1 MNSQAADT
9 PFIKDADLHAYLDGE
24 LAPAAVP
31 TVEARL
37 STDTQAR
44 ILMKS
49 LEVQRDALQS
59 KFPLPETCPKTK
71 AMIDAVLG
79 GRL

>member
-1 MNSQAADT
+1 MSLLADA

-37 STDTQAR
+37 NADTEAR
-44 ILMKS
+44 IVMKS

-59 KFPLPETCPKTK
+59 KYPLPDKCPKTK